1 MQHNEIKQRFVE
13 CPELAGL
20 DEIAAASLFWSG
32 DQQTLEAGA
41 VIYAEGDRL
50 DGTFCLLLSGNLAV
64 EKAGMVVGEV
74 LERQIFG
81 EMAYF
86 TNPHSRTATVRVASP
101 QALILK
107 MQLAPAEL
115 GNARLT
121 ALKRYLGL
129 QAWDR
134 FVNTS
139 QSAA

>member
-1 MQHNEIKQRFVE
+1 

-20 DEIAAASLFWSG
+20 DELAAALLFWSAE
-32 DQQTLEAGA
+32 QEALEGGT
-41 VIYAEGDRL
+41 VIYAEGDKL
-50 DGTFCLLLSGNLAV
+50 DGTFCLLLAGSLVV
-64 EKAGMVVGEV
+64 EKGGVVIGEIA
-74 LERQIFG
+74 EQQIFG

-101 QALILK
+101 DALILK

-115 GNARLT
+115 SNAGLA

-129 QAWDR
+129 QAWNR

-139 QSAA
+139 QHAA

>member
-1 MQHNEIKQRFVE
+1 MKHNEIKECFIG
-13 CPELAGL
+13 CPELSGL
-20 DEIAAASLFWSG
+20 DDIAAASLFWSG
-32 DQQTLEAGA
+32 DQQSLEAGA

-50 DGTFCLLLSGNLAV
+50 DGTFCLLLSGSLMV
-64 EKAGMVVGEV
+64 EKAGMVVGEIS
-74 LERQIFG
+74 EQQIFG

-86 TNPHSRTATVRVASP
+86 TSPHARTATVRVASP

-139 QSAA
+139 QNAA